1 MTLARVC
8 VQAASVQRVRVPP
21 RQAPK
26 HREADPT
33 GSARALDRE
42 RGVESLCRKTGSEAA
57 GRNE

>member
-1 MTLARVC
+1 LF
-8 VQAASVQRVRVPP
+8 QRVRVPP

-33 GSARALDRE
+33 RGARAPDRE
-42 RGVESLCRKTGSEAA
+42 RGVKSLCKLTGSEAA